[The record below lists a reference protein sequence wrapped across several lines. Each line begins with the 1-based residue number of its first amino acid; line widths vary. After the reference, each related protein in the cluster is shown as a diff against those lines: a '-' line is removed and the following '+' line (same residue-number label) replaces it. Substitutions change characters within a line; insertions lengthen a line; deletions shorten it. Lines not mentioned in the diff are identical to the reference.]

1 MTLYDVYLQLRE
13 CTGREDLARLGV
25 AILAHERGPAG
36 YEAGYGY
43 TDSGPISQ
51 WRGRQVEGVCGEL
64 KGFFGTSRPVDYT
77 TLRQFWREEW
87 RASDVGWPDK
97 VWRWYQGVNT
107 TPPSAWGGTSIGR
120 GMTLRLPTVEDRLK
134 SLPTV
139 EDRLRGSM
147 SPQVQERLQLS
158 LSQEAR
164 RWLLVGLGI
173 MGLAW
178 LWGFRR

>member
-1 MTLYDVYLQLRE
+1 MTLYDIYLQLRE

-25 AILAHERGPAG
+25 AIFAHERGPAG

-43 TDSGPISQ
+43 TDSGPISRWQ
-51 WRGRQVEGVCGEL
+51 GKQVEGVCGEL
-64 KGFFGTSRPVDYT
+64 KRFFGASRSVDYT

-87 RASDVGWPDK
+87 KASDVGWPDK
-97 VWRWYQGVNT
+97 VWRWYQGVNSM
-107 TPPSAWGGTSIGR
+107 PPSAWEGTTIGR

-134 SLPTV
+134 GSL
-139 EDRLRGSM
+139 
-147 SPQVQERLQLS
+147 SPQVQERLKLP
-158 LSQEAR
+158 QEAR
-164 RWLLVGLGI
+164 RWLLVGFGI

>member
-13 CTGREDLARLGV
+13 CTGREDLARLGA
-25 AILAHERGPAG
+25 AIFAHERGPVG

-43 TDSGPISQ
+43 TDSGPIPRWQ
-51 WRGRQVEGVCGEL
+51 GRQVEGVCGEL
-64 KGFFGTSRPVDYT
+64 KRFFRGDRPVDYT

-87 RASDVGWPDK
+87 KASDVGWPDK
-97 VWRWYQGVNT
+97 VWRWYQGVNSM
-107 TPPSAWGGTSIGR
+107 PPSVWEGMPVGR
-120 GMTLRLPTVEDRLK
+120 SMSL

-139 EDRLRGSM
+139 EDRLRGSL

-164 RWLLVGLGI
+164 KWLLVGLGI